1 MEESGASDAEDT
13 SWSLSDEWLVGQTA
27 PLALTAARCGVHG
40 LHAALGELVPAL
52 LLRRRFTVSFDD
64 DILYKVPESNS
75 FRWLIFAPEKT

>member
-64 DILYKVPESNS
+64 DILHGVPESN
-75 FRWLIFAPEKT
+75 